1 VRLSLK
7 GMKSIIAGLG
17 MTAVLMAGCAS
28 HPRLPE
34 TRTFYEV
41 GVNNAV
47 FSDVVTV
54 EFMGDWVLLD
64 GRRLVPKQKIEYI
77 RADREKPE
85 KKP

>member
-1 VRLSLK
+1 
-7 GMKSIIAGLG
+7 MKSIILGLATG
-17 MTAVLMAGCAS
+17 TILMTGCAT

-34 TRTFYEV
+34 TKTSYEV

-54 EFMGDWVLLD
+54 EFTGDWVLLD
-64 GRRLVPKQKIEYI
+64 GRRLIPKSKIDYI

-85 KKP
+85 PKKH